1 MSWINSGKKKY
12 PMGLNKEAKLKL
24 DEETSRYFNQCVSL
38 KPLLGAINMIKVEPV
53 KKERSI
59 QPRTNEEE
67 VS

>member
-1 MSWINSGKKKY
+1 
-12 PMGLNKEAKLKL
+12 MGLNKEAKLKL